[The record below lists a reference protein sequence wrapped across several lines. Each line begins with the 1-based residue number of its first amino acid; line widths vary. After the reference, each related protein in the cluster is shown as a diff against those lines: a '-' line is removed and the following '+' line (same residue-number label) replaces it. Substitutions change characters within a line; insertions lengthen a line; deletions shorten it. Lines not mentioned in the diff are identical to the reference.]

1 MRTSGIMKLTPA
13 VSRLPATR
21 VSSLMSGDT
30 SGFML
35 SSFSCT
41 DGAQVE
47 IRPHRWY
54 HTIRIAPLEA
64 FYSISFHEPFPR
76 HRATALASYSID
88 YTSVTCPQ
96 TRLFSDG
103 EPHPQHRSLRDYYT
117 YRTMKSTFV
126 CGRIRS
132 VGHTSFGHSQATL

>member
-13 VSRLPATR
+13 VSGLPSTR
-21 VSSLMSGDT
+21 VSSLMSGD
-30 SGFML
+30 SSCFML

-47 IRPHRWY
+47 IRPHRWH

-64 FYSISFHEPFPR
+64 FYLISFHEPFPR
-76 HRATALASYSID
+76 HRATASAAYSID
-88 YTSVTCPQ
+88 CTSVTCSK

-103 EPHPQHRSLRDYYT
+103 ESHPQQRSLRDYYT
-117 YRTMKSTFV
+117 YSTV
-126 CGRIRS
+126 
-132 VGHTSFGHSQATL
+132 